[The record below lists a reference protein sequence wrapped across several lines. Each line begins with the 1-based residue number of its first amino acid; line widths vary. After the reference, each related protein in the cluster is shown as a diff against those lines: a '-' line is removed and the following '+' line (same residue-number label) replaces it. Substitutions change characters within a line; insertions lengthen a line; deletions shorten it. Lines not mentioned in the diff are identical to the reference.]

1 LNNTYQPR
9 TNYRKIYEQHYGPIP
24 VDPDGRTYDIHH
36 IDGNH
41 SNNKISNLKLVTI
54 QEHFDIHYAQGDF
67 SACQFIASRLNLT
80 PDEIKNIAKLNNL
93 KRIKNGTHNFLGS
106 KNPSHARVKN
116 GTHNLLDSELAKQ
129 RNRNRIVDGTHNFL
143 GGKLQSATAKKQ
155 LELGRHPSQ
164 IKYTCAYC
172 GITCGAG
179 QFKQWH
185 NDKCKLK
192 SKVTV

>member
-1 LNNTYQPR
+1 MSFGICK
-9 TNYRKIYEQHYGPIP
+9 RKIRI
-24 VDPDGRTYDIHH
+24 
-36 IDGNH
+36 
-41 SNNKISNLKLVTI
+41 LA
-54 QEHFDIHYAQGDF
+54 FF
-67 SACQFIASRLNLT
+67 ST
-80 PDEIKNIAKLNNL
+80 EIKNIAKLNNL

-129 RNRNRIVDGTHNFL
+129 RNCNRIVNGTHNFL